1 MNNEIKNKKVEVNDM
16 ELNDKDIINILLNDL
31 KYLVKTYSVS
41 LTESSNSN
49 LCQKERKMFLDCLSN
64 HRKIYD
70 VMFRNGWYV
79 VEKIDDIKL
88 NEKYNMLNNLF
99 DNIK

>member
-1 MNNEIKNKKVEVNDM
+1 MNNEIKNQKVEVNDM

-49 LCQKERKMFLDCLSN
+49 LFQEERKMFIDCLSN

-70 VMFRNGWYV
+70 VMFKNGWYV

>member
-1 MNNEIKNKKVEVNDM
+1 MNNEIKNQKVEVNDM

-49 LCQKERKMFLDCLSN
+49 LFQEERKMFIDCLSN

-70 VMFRNGWYV
+70 VIFKNGWYV

>member
-1 MNNEIKNKKVEVNDM
+1 MNNEIKNQKVEVNDM

-49 LCQKERKMFLDCLSN
+49 LCQKEKEMFIDCLSN

-70 VMFRNGWYV
+70 VIFKNGWYV

>member
-1 MNNEIKNKKVEVNDM
+1 MNNEIKNQKVEVNDM

-49 LCQKERKMFLDCLSN
+49 LFQEERKMFIDCLSN